1 MKTVNARVIRRS
13 TTFRSTFAD
22 SLNCIM
28 SQQGLKKEEMSEPRE
43 PLDAQVADDLIRA
56 ASAISNALVSVFEGI
71 NQIRDR
77 VIEVRRD
84 VVERRKLFTPQHLA
98 GLRPLILEQLKRR
111 PFLDGLGILAASDL
125 FADRTR
131 YLEWWRQDINDVIPL
146 WLNFDP
152 TSVDIYD
159 YLEMEWFTRA
169 QRDNAKTVF
178 GPYVDYTG
186 ADHYVLTMTVPVV
199 DEVFIGVVGADLR
212 MSLFEAEI
220 LPVLYDLDWEVVLVN
235 SERRVVST
243 NSQRWTVGS
252 RLATIPEVSEGGF
265 VAIAEIGT
273 DSDWV
278 LAAVKLVE

>member
-1 MKTVNARVIRRS
+1 
-13 TTFRSTFAD
+13 
-22 SLNCIM
+22 M
-28 SQQGLKKEEMSEPRE
+28 SQQGLMKEEMSEPKE
-43 PLDAQVADDLIRA
+43 PIDAQVADDLIRA
-56 ASAISNALVSVFEGI
+56 ASAISNALVSVFDGI
-71 NQIRDR
+71 NQVRDR
-77 VIEVRRD
+77 VIEVHRD

-98 GLRPLILEQLKRR
+98 GLRPIILEQLKRR

-131 YLEWWRQDINDVIPL
+131 YLEWWRQDVNDVIPL

-186 ADHYVLTMTVPVV
+186 ADHYVLTMTAPVV

-220 LPVLYDLDWEVVLVN
+220 LPVLYDLDREVVLVN

-252 RLATIPEVSEGGF
+252 RLAMMPEVSEGGF

-278 LAAVKLVE
+278 LATLELVE